1 MKTQPL
7 TMLLAMMAGWLN
19 RHQQQAIE
27 YLKAENSILRDELL
41 KATGKKR
48 ILLNDSQKRRL
59 ATLGRGLG
67 KKLLGEICTVFS
79 PATIMK
85 WHFKL
90 VAMKYDGTQHRKKYG
105 RPQIT
110 DELRNLIIKLAKAN
124 RDWGSIRIQGQLKYL
139 GYKVCPKTIST
150 ILKKHGLEPDPDRK
164 RQTTWND
171 FVKSHMQSLAA
182 IDFFSAEIYT
192 FRGLTRYMVLTVI
205 DYATRKVEI
214 AGIIE
219 QANGQWMKQMAKNLT
234 DPIDGFL
241 KDKKYLIH
249 DRDTLFTKEFRQIL
263 KSAGIKP
270 LRTPPLSP
278 NLTPFIERFV
288 RSIKYECLYR
298 MLIFGERHLEY
309 LVFEFVQ
316 HYHGERAH
324 QGLDNEIIEPPPQGE
339 GEIVCHERLGGL
351 LKFYRRAA

>member
-7 TMLLAMMAGWLN
+7 TVLLAMMAGWLN

-27 YLKAENSILRDELL
+27 YLKVENSILRDELL

-67 KKLLGEICTVFS
+67 KKLLSDICTVFS

-90 VAMKYDGTQHRKKYG
+90 VAMKYDGSKYRKKFG

-110 DELRNLIIKLAKAN
+110 DELRNLIIKIAKAN

-150 ILKKHGLEPDPDRK
+150 ILKKHGLEPDPDHK
-164 RQTTWND
+164 RQTTWNE
-171 FVKSHMQSLAA
+171 FVKAHMQSLAA
-182 IDFFSAEIYT
+182 IDFFSVEIYT

-214 AGIIE
+214 VGITD

-249 DRDTLFTKEFRQIL
+249 ELTHGIDLE
-263 KSAGIKP
+263 SVAG
-270 LRTPPLSP
+270 
-278 NLTPFIERFV
+278 
-288 RSIKYECLYR
+288 
-298 MLIFGERHLEY
+298 
-309 LVFEFVQ
+309 
-316 HYHGERAH
+316 
-324 QGLDNEIIEPPPQGE
+324 
-339 GEIVCHERLGGL
+339 
-351 LKFYRRAA
+351 FYRLI

>member
-7 TMLLAMMAGWLN
+7 AVLLAMMAGWLN

-59 ATLGRGLG
+59 AILGRGLG
-67 KKLLGEICTVFS
+67 RKLLGEICTVFS
-79 PATIMK
+79 PASIMK

-182 IDFFSAEIYT
+182 IDFFSVEIYT

-214 AGIIE
+214 AGVIE
-219 QANGQWMKQMAKNLT
+219 QANGKWMKQIAKNLT

-249 DRDTLFTKEFRQIL
+249 DRDTLFTKKFRQIL
-263 KSAGIKP
+263 KSAGLKP

-278 NLTPFIERFV
+278 KLSPFIT
-288 RSIKYECLYR
+288 S
-298 MLIFGERHLEY
+298 
-309 LVFEFVQ
+309 
-316 HYHGERAH
+316 
-324 QGLDNEIIEPPPQGE
+324 
-339 GEIVCHERLGGL
+339 
-351 LKFYRRAA
+351 